1 MYWIRGL
8 AAAALVVCIALPVV
22 PSAASA
28 KKRHPNPPTV
38 SSRQLRGA
46 MVTPNWSSKAG
57 FDPSLKREP
66 RARWSRQRGVWKKEQ
81 DPEKQ
86 LHGQAMKEI
95 HGLFDKLTDPLGI
108 PNALSPRVA
117 FVPRGQG
124 YTTSGVDNWGD
135 VVYIQVG
142 PAAARQLVSKD
153 PKVMG
158 SPRYAILHEFGRVF
172 GPTSAYQAEGANVGS
187 GKANEFAN
195 RALRYIN
202 DKLTKK
208 QFREWAKHSMPQW
221 GKDPATI
228 TVPAP

>member
-1 MYWIRGL
+1 MTASPCTPTRM
-8 AAAALVVCIALPVV
+8 AAGGVWVN
-22 PSAASA
+22 PSARRLPFRRLKSA
-28 KKRHPNPPTV
+28 
-38 SSRQLRGA
+38 LRRLRYGDKIVPKEVE
-46 MVTPNWSSKAG
+46 MEAG
-57 FDPSLKREP
+57 FDPNLKREP

-95 HGLFDKLTDPLGI
+95 HGLFNKLTDPLGI
-108 PNALSPRVA
+108 PNASSPRVA

-124 YTTSGVDNWGD
+124 YTTSGIDNWGD

-142 PAAARQLVSKD
+142 PAAARQLASKD
-153 PKVMG
+153 PKVRG
-158 SPRYAILHEFGRVF
+158 GPRYAILHEFGRVF

-202 DKLTKK
+202 GKLTEK